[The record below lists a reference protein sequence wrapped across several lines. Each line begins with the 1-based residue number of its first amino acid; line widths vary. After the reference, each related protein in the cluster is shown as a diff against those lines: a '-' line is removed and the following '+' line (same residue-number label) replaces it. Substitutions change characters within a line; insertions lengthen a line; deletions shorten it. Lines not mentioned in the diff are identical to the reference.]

1 MGFNFGA
8 FLGGMSQ
15 TIAERVKDQE
25 ERVNLLTDKALDLG
39 TQVYLQKK
47 KETEADA
54 KAIREG
60 MAALAMTGL
69 NTPTRFQIASG
80 GSTAVT
86 NTLNQYNK
94 LLEKN
99 KDADFSTFYSV
110 KNSEEFA
117 DTDDAEFLSLF
128 GPKATYDP
136 TIARQYLKGRQADG
150 LGGLFVS
157 DPTTLLEEFEAK
169 AGVLGD
175 SRVETDLPP
184 LGQLSVD
191 YTAMRS
197 ALGKKDE
204 LLFDTPKEAQ
214 TYYTGQIL
222 EEKNK
227 EAPDEA
233 KISVYEGYVTAYGN
247 IGKEDTEFDI
257 DKRLDAIANER
268 YELSKDPATN
278 QSKLAALEV
287 EEKVYLESKAKREP
301 EKDKKTETIDIMIEN
316 TNVELAK
323 EMLGNADP
331 SVVDNFQKKLDI
343 LYARKNDVQT
353 KTGTTTKTTD
363 VFNTPK
369 AALDYVSTIERSL
382 FSQSGL
388 EFVKTFEEQLDF
400 KFGTGEE
407 RVTQYLQRLQYMDII
422 QSDLDKKLKSKTY
435 KDSNYFSSAV
445 DSFKGKHIT
454 YYRDYLNQFNKT
466 KYPGMNK
473 TFNSKAD
480 AEQAANNNQLNMGDI
495 VRYTDSNGST
505 AVAIWD
511 GKNWY

>member
-8 FLGGMSQ
+8 FLGGMGQ
-15 TIAERVKDQE
+15 TIAERVAKQE
-25 ERVNLLTDKALDLG
+25 DRVNLLTDKALDLG

-47 KETEADA
+47 KEVEADA
-54 KAIREG
+54 KNIREG

-69 NTPTRFQIASG
+69 DTPTRFQIASG

-110 KNSEEFA
+110 KNSEQFA

-136 TIARQYLKGRQADG
+136 TIARQYLQGRKAEG

-157 DPTTLLEEFEAK
+157 DPTALLEEFETK
-169 AGVLGD
+169 AGVVGD
-175 SRVETDLPP
+175 SRVETDLPA

-247 IGKEDTEFDI
+247 IGKEDSEFDI

-268 YELSKDPATN
+268 FKLGEDPGAN

-287 EEKVYLESKAKREP
+287 EEKVYLQSKAKREP
-301 EKDKKTETIDIMIEN
+301 EKDKPAVTLDTMIN
-316 TNVELAK
+316 GVERKLATA
-323 EMLGNADP
+323 LIGNAPEPEIAELERTRDTFYALKKKRLDATAKTAEAKDP
-331 SVVDNFQKKLDI
+331 FTYPQAQTYVSNMERNMFNGFDFVD
-343 LYARKNDVQT
+343 
-353 KTGTTTKTTD
+353 TTTFEDRMVINFGGPEVEKSNYVKFFGVMD
-363 VFNTPK
+363 GIDNNLKQRAEEFKSNVFNSEIK
-369 AALDYVSTIERSL
+369 
-382 FSQSGL
+382 
-388 EFVKTFEEQLDF
+388 
-400 KFGTGEE
+400 
-407 RVTQYLQRLQYMDII
+407 
-422 QSDLDKKLKSKTY
+422 
-435 KDSNYFSSAV
+435 N
-445 DSFKGKHIT
+445 FKGKYDI
-454 YYRDYLNQFNKT
+454 YVASYLS
-466 KYPGMNK
+466 KYKNATDFPDINK
-473 TFNSKAD
+473 TFQTQEEAEAAADKGDLKA
-480 AEQAANNNQLNMGDI
+480 GDI
-495 VRYTDSNGST
+495 IRYQKPNGKT
-505 AVAIWD
+505 GIVVWT
-511 GKNWY
+511 GKTWR